1 MFFKETGNRNFKNL
15 ETGRILWDP
24 GLNLISGPNGSG
36 KTNLIETLSI
46 LSGWG
51 PFKQGGRVDL
61 LNWSSRESRGFLQA
75 QVGGEEEVLLESSVT
90 SRCFMKCD
98 GKRSNCS
105 NIRVKVPTLSFL
117 PGDLALLEGSPSVRR
132 RFLDVLCAI
141 IYPLYALRL
150 TEYRRA
156 VSHKKALLDSG
167 RPTNI
172 ADKAMAPMASW
183 IWGCRER
190 AVKAIGMGLEAS
202 LSLPPGPMSFSM
214 IRGGGGLSDDGEEDY
229 RLSVERHARRERG
242 SLRPLVGPH
251 RDEFR
256 ITSGG
261 MAASSAFSRGQRRR
275 ASLSLV
281 IAAGWAVQAKLRR
294 KPILLLDEVA
304 SELDHAGRGITVET
318 LNSLGWQ
325 VIAATAEGEIID
337 WPGAVWTAER
347 GIFSRKD

>member
-1 MFFKETGNRNFKNL
+1 MFFKETGSVNFKNL
-15 ETGRILWDP
+15 TTGKILWGD

-36 KTNLIETLSI
+36 KTNLIETLNI

-51 PFKQGGRVDL
+51 PFKQVGKIDL
-61 LNWSSRESRGFLQA
+61 LNWSSNESRGFLQA
-75 QVGGEEEVLLESSVT
+75 QVSGEEEVLIQSSVT

-105 NIRVKVPTLSFL
+105 SIRVKVPTLSFL

-132 RFLDVLCAI
+132 RFIDVLCAI

-156 VSHKKALLDSG
+156 ISHKKALLESG
-167 RPTNI
+167 RATEI
-172 ADKAMAPMASW
+172 VDKAIAPIASW
-183 IWGCRER
+183 IWGCRDR

-214 IRGGGGLSDDGEEDY
+214 ERGCGGLLNDGEEDY
-229 RLSVERHARRERG
+229 LLSVERHARRERG
-242 SLRPLVGPH
+242 SRRPLVGPH

-256 ITSGG
+256 ITSNGI
-261 MAASSAFSRGQRRR
+261 AASSAFSRGQRRR

-281 IAAGWAVQAKLRR
+281 IAAGWVVQTKLRR
-294 KPILLLDEVA
+294 APILLLDEVA
-304 SELDHAGRGITVET
+304 SELDREGRRITVET
-318 LNSLGWQ
+318 LSSLGWQ
-325 VIAATAEGEIID
+325 VIAATAEEDMD
-337 WPGAVWTAER
+337 WPGTVWIAGDGT
-347 GIFSRKD
+347 FKRKD